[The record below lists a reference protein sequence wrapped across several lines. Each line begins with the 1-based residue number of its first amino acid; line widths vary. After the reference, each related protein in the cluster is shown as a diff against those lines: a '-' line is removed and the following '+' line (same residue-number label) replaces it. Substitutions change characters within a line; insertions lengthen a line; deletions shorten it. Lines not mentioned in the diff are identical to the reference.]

1 MPSSLPTTIV
11 VFALMMHPST
21 AQTPRAE
28 SFGQA
33 LVEEALPQLLVSIV
47 FGKNAI
53 PSKDRVSLAA
63 HVHTV
68 SCCVLPELTREK
80 LPE

>member
-11 VFALMMHPST
+11 VFALMMHPSA

-28 SFGQA
+28 SFLQA
-33 LVEEALPQLLVSIV
+33 LVEEALSQLVSTV
-47 FGKNAI
+47 FGKDAI

-63 HVHTV
+63 HVPTV
-68 SCCVLPELTREK
+68 SCRVLPEITRE
-80 LPE
+80 